1 MDVFIG
7 RQPILDKSGR
17 IVAYELLYRS
27 GPKNEFPDIDSEKAT
42 SYLINHLF
50 TSFGLSEVSNNRP
63 VFINFGKNMLL
74 SGLPQFDPKAVVIEL
89 LEGLK
94 IDEGLINACRNLHRN
109 GFKIALDDFILEK
122 EILPLIKI
130 SSIIKIDWLR
140 DSIDKI
146 RELLKALKGYHGALL
161 AEKIETHEQFE
172 ISKEMGFHLFQGYF
186 FARPKIL
193 KKKGLSS
200 NELTKMK
207 LLRLFKRDE
216 WDIKEMA
223 EILKSDVSIV
233 GKLLNLINS
242 AKFSL
247 QRNVA
252 TIEEAIIIIG
262 ISELKKW
269 LTIILFS
276 ETSSNI
282 HYKEILDIAIL
293 RACFCEEITKIIDF
307 HLKDKAYLTG
317 LVSFFHILLERELQR
332 LISDLPLEDSIKEA
346 VLYERGILGKIF
358 SLSKAYERF
367 DTNRVFSLSK
377 DLGISKKDLA
387 TSFVKA
393 VERTNRYCNF

>member
-27 GPKNEFPDIDSEKAT
+27 GSKNEFLDIDSEKAT

-109 GFKIALDDFILEK
+109 GFKIALDDFILE
-122 EILPLIKI
+122 EGILPLVKI

-140 DSIDKI
+140 DSIEKI

-172 ISKEMGFHLFQGYF
+172 ISKEMGFSLFQGYF

-216 WDIKEMA
+216 WDIKEIA
-223 EILKSDVSIV
+223 KILKSDVSIV

-282 HYKEILDIAIL
+282 HYREILDIAIL
-293 RACFCEEITKIIDF
+293 RACFCEEITKLVNIN
-307 HLKDKAYLTG
+307 LKDRAYLTG
-317 LVSFFHILLERELQR
+317 LVSFFHILLERELKR

-367 DTNRVFSLSK
+367 DTNRVSSLSK
-377 DLGISKKDLA
+377 DLGISRKDLA
-387 TSFVKA
+387 TCYVKA

>member
-27 GPKNEFPDIDSEKAT
+27 GSKNEFLDIDSEKAT

-50 TSFGLSEVSNNRP
+50 TSFGLREVSNNRP

-109 GFKIALDDFILEK
+109 GFKIALDDFILE
-122 EILPLIKI
+122 EGILPLVKI

-140 DSIDKI
+140 DSIEKI

-172 ISKEMGFHLFQGYF
+172 ISKEMGFSLFQGYF

-216 WDIKEMA
+216 WDIKEIA
-223 EILKSDVSIV
+223 KILKSDVSIV

-282 HYKEILDIAIL
+282 HYREILDIAIL
-293 RACFCEEITKIIDF
+293 RACFCEEITKLVNIN
-307 HLKDKAYLTG
+307 LKDRAYLTG
-317 LVSFFHILLERELQR
+317 LVSFFHILLERELKR

-367 DTNRVFSLSK
+367 DTNRVSSLSK
-377 DLGISKKDLA
+377 DLGISRKDLA
-387 TSFVKA
+387 TCYVKA

>member
-27 GPKNEFPDIDSEKAT
+27 GPKNEFPDIDSDKAT

-50 TSFGLSEVSNNRP
+50 TSFGLSEVSNNKP

-140 DSIDKI
+140 DSIEKI
-146 RELLKALKGYHGALL
+146 KELLKALKGYHGALL

-216 WDIKEMA
+216 WDIKEIA